1 MAMTPQLAF
10 SRMPP
15 GFRFQPTDE
24 QLVVDYL
31 QRRTAAQPCVTP
43 DITDIDVY
51 NVDPWQLPGAI
62 YMRTLICMSLTT
74 YGALY
79 W

>member
-10 SRMPP
+10 SHMPP

-62 YMRTLICMSLTT
+62 YVL
-74 YGALY
+74 
-79 W
+79 